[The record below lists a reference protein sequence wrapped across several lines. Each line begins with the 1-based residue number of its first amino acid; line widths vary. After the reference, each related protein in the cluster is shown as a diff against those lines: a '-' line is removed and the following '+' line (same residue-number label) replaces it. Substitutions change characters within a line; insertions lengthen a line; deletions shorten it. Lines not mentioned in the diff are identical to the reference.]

1 MQKSFFRPL
10 LPVILLF
17 VILNVFFISGRMMMA
32 KWNVDQA
39 VIISGNLILF
49 LVTFISYWLGW
60 RGMNTTNPA
69 AVVRSVYASFMVKFF
84 VCIIAAFVYILMAKK
99 NLNKPG
105 LVACMI
111 LYIVYTFLEVSIL
124 MKLSKQK
131 KNA

>member
-1 MQKSFFRPL
+1 MQPV
-10 LPVILLF
+10 LPVIFLF
-17 VILNVFFISGRMMMA
+17 VIVNVFFLIGKTILE
-32 KWNVDQA
+32 KWNIDQN
-39 VIISGNLILF
+39 VFVFGNLILF
-49 LVTFISYWLGW
+49 FVTFLSFWLGW
-60 RGMNTTNPA
+60 RGLNTSNPV

-105 LVACMI
+105 LIACMI
-111 LYIVYTFLEVSIL
+111 FYFVYTFLEVSIL